1 MGTHLAIIS
10 TETMEH
16 DPNSHDDRSLGLL
29 LSDEAGVAFTE
40 YIILAS
46 VVTGLGAASI
56 YTLGVPMVR
65 LYEWGAAL
73 AIVPLP

>member
-1 MGTHLAIIS
+1 
-10 TETMEH
+10 MEH
-16 DPNSHDDRSLGLL
+16 DPNSHDERSLDELI
-29 LSDEAGVAFTE
+29 SDETGIVFTE

-46 VVTGLGAASI
+46 VVTILGAASI

-73 AIVPLP
+73 AIVPIP